1 MHLASVLSYIII
13 LPACRT
19 VPANQFVRSC
29 VILRNSKYVNC
40 SEPVLSQ
47 PKDNRRNSS
56 HHRAGRYN
64 SSRVFGRSLRMSPL
78 YSDLHFSGFSAEHLC
93 QENKSPAVF
102 TGVDNVTG

>member
-19 VPANQFVRSC
+19 VTANQFVRSY

-47 PKDNRRNSS
+47 PKDNRRKSS
-56 HHRAGRYN
+56 RHTGGRY
-64 SSRVFGRSLRMSPL
+64 STTKVSERLLRRLPL

-93 QENKSPAVF
+93 QENRSP
-102 TGVDNVTG
+102 